1 MYVDNYFVGI
11 FILST
16 EVFVTSYEELSNTK
30 KFETFK
36 EHMQMGSN
44 MWTQQKLSEE
54 IFNYPFKINIGLQS

>member
-44 MWTQQKLSEE
+44 M
-54 IFNYPFKINIGLQS
+54 